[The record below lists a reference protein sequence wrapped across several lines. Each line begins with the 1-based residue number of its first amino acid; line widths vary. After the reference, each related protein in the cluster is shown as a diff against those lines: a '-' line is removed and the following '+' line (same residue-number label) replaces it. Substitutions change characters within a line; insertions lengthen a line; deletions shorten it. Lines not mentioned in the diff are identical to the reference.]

1 MKKKLTN
8 ALTPSVFYLVIFFV
22 AGIIIFM
29 LGVKTV
35 FDEGGASAGGLL
47 LIGLGLLVVIIALLT
62 IKSTLKSVEVTDD
75 LKRLGQKCEGVIIE
89 VVPDFGTAVDGRH
102 PFVARCHVV
111 DSITGETF
119 VVKSNPY
126 FNDLLRLVGQEV
138 DVYVDEFDRKKYFVD
153 IDKLIE
159 EKPYLV
165 GELQSFD
172 YDKRRSE

>member
-1 MKKKLTN
+1 MKNKPTN
-8 ALTPSVFYLVIFFV
+8 ALTASVFYLVIFFV
-22 AGIIIFM
+22 AGIIIF
-29 LGVKTV
+29 LV
-35 FDEGGASAGGLL
+35 GAGNLSDGENGISAGGVILM
-47 LIGLGLLVVIIALLT
+47 ILGVVVVLVAMLT

-89 VVPDFGTAVDGRH
+89 IVPDYGTAVDGRH

-138 DVYVDEFDRKKYFVD
+138 DVYIDEFDKRKYFID

-172 YDKRRSE
+172 YDKRKE

>member
-1 MKKKLTN
+1 MKNKLTN
-8 ALTPSVFYLVIFFV
+8 ALTPSVFYLAIFFV

-29 LGVKTV
+29 LGVKMV
-35 FDEGGASAGGLL
+35 FDEGGASVGGLL

-119 VVKSNPY
+119 VVKSDPY
-126 FNDLLRLVGQEV
+126 FNDMLRLVGQEV
-138 DVYVDEFDRKKYFVD
+138 DVYVDEFDRRKYFID

-165 GELQSFD
+165 GGLQSFD
-172 YDKRRSE
+172 YDKRKE